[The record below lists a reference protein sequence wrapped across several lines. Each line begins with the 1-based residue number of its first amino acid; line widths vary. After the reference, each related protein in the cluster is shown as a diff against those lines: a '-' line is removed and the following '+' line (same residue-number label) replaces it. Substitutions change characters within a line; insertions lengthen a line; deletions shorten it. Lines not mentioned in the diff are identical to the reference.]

1 MKFWKSNK
9 TQKKP
14 EELLKEANNSKP
26 EELEKLLQKIQSK
39 IEQSQEKDMDLL
51 SAKTI
56 ITSRIASMRSENV

>member
-1 MKFWKSNK
+1 MKFWKSTELQRDTK
-9 TQKKP
+9 
-14 EELLKEANNSKP
+14 ELLKEVNKCKP

-39 IEQSQEKDMDLL
+39 IEQSQEKDLNLL